1 MKIKSWIQKIYGKTA
16 PVESKPLK
24 IYQSVSADIV
34 ASYNERRPLGPQE
47 KLCYAPFK
55 NMYFGHSGK
64 VIACCYNR
72 NHVFGIYPE
81 KSIKEIWFGS
91 AAEQLRE
98 YISHNDLTLGCAGC
112 QEQIVAGNIDAT
124 KAKQYDE
131 LPLNTNLYP
140 SVLEFELS
148 NVCNLECTMCSGDF
162 SSLIRKNKENRP
174 PLPNPYDDAF
184 VEQLREFIPH
194 LTEVKFYGG
203 EPFLIDI
210 YYQIWDL
217 IIELKP
223 SIRVSVQTNAT
234 ILNNRVKTILDKTNF
249 HINISFD
256 SIVKENYEAI
266 RVNANYDRVME
277 NIQYFRA
284 YTKQKGTFFGIS
296 TCAMRQNWQELPDMI
311 RFCNDMDCPAYFH
324 TIFFPEDH
332 ALYNLP
338 KDILETILA
347 HYLKQSFPENN
358 PVQIKNKQHFN
369 DIIKQLKK
377 WINDNSHEKVIIS
390 VTSMDDF
397 RNIVCS
403 HILQNEAIDLMD
415 RSHIVEQINAK
426 LDAIVAVLGPEKTL
440 NRLQGMDLSN
450 KMLLNNIAMALSN
463 DSLDNLVGY
472 INSDFNI

>member
-24 IYQSVSADIV
+24 IYQPVPSGIV

-55 NMYFGHSGK
+55 NMYFGHGGK
-64 VIACCYNR
+64 VVACCYNR

-98 YISHNDLTLGCAGC
+98 YISHDDLTQGCAGC

-234 ILNNRVKTILDKTNF
+234 ILNNKVKTILDKTNF

-256 SIVKENYEAI
+256 AIVKENYEAI
-266 RVNANYDRVME
+266 RLNANYDRVME

-311 RFCNDMDCPAYFH
+311 RFCNDLDCPAYFH

-332 ALYNLP
+332 ALHNLP
-338 KDILETILA
+338 QAELEKIVAEFRT
-347 HYLKQSFPENN
+347 QEFPKLN
-358 PVQIKNKQHFN
+358 PVQIKNAQHLE
-369 DIIKQLKK
+369 DTIKQLETWISFKK
-377 WINDNSHEKVIIS
+377 
-390 VTSMDDF
+390 
-397 RNIVCS
+397 NIVPKPQVQTLDDLYLILETY
-403 HILQNEAIDLMD
+403 ILQNESLSVSDRHEATAILRQRMD
-415 RSHIVEQINAK
+415 ELKTQVSPEQLQAK
-426 LDAIVAVLGPEKTL
+426 IKD
-440 NRLQGMDLSN
+440 QDLSN
-450 KMLLNNIAMALSN
+450 KFVLNTISTVLTHNDTEGILKLLH
-463 DSLDNLVGY
+463 G
-472 INSDFNI
+472 